1 MKFVVE
7 RMPTYETQRVNKSSV
22 SSKSSGVKQKTQAG
36 SGHAMSSANTDG
48 SSNSRSKLHRQ
59 LSITKDGLQEDKI
72 RQQMHKQESKDSG
85 IVTEMYTRP
94 KDFSPQPESSSN
106 KGAISK
112 DLASPRSDRSS
123 KAMPKDITRSVSD
136 KGASTKT
143 RRTSDSKR
151 SSSLKGTSK
160 KRGSLKST
168 SDHVHDRK
176 DKQEEGEIDLFT
188 SKQNGSVEDLSDKK
202 SAASIKGM
210 WKKAVKNLK
219 TASETKISKRGSFI
233 KKKQNSN
240 EQEEPEPAPSG
251 EIDPVY
257 SLLKCAA
264 DLPKGG
270 PKSCSVHSQCSG
282 HHSSVRRG
290 SPGAGGDSSG
300 NTSKTSSPSSSGTNS
315 HTKR

>member
-1 MKFVVE
+1 
-7 RMPTYETQRVNKSSV
+7 MPTYETQRVNKSSV

-176 DKQEEGEIDLFT
+176 DKQEEGEVSRSCMTIFVIGFLFRLHFQ
-188 SKQNGSVEDLSDKK
+188 KLS
-202 SAASIKGM
+202 
-210 WKKAVKNLK
+210 
-219 TASETKISKRGSFI
+219 
-233 KKKQNSN
+233 Q
-240 EQEEPEPAPSG
+240 
-251 EIDPVY
+251 
-257 SLLKCAA
+257 
-264 DLPKGG
+264 
-270 PKSCSVHSQCSG
+270 
-282 HHSSVRRG
+282 SSVRKSIRDTG
-290 SPGAGGDSSG
+290 RYVSQKKR
-300 NTSKTSSPSSSGTNS
+300 NTNC
-315 HTKR
+315 